1 MFALK
6 ILIANLAIFLL
17 TFDENEWK
25 LSLDKDN
32 IIIYTRKTETSR
44 FKEFLAEAKMD
55 GTIEDFKRVIT
66 DIAHYTDWIP
76 DCKSAE
82 IIENPNPKNITYHV
96 KLKVPFPFANRDIVQ
111 QIVLYETDDKLEV
124 IITNHPKKVKKEK
137 SYVRMPGAE
146 GKWIIE
152 KISENQ
158 LSIRFQY
165 LADPGGDIPA
175 WLVNSFIVKNPHLTM
190 VNIRE
195 LLAE

>member
-6 ILIANLAIFLL
+6 IFFANLTILL
-17 TFDENEWK
+17 LSVDENEWK
-25 LSLDKDN
+25 IGLDKDN
-32 IIIYTRKTETSR
+32 IIVYTRKSETSR
-44 FKEFLAEAKMD
+44 FNEFLAEAKMV

-66 DIAHYTDWIP
+66 DIAHYPDWIP

-82 IIENPNPKNITYHV
+82 IIENPNPKDITYHV

-124 IITNHPKKVKKEK
+124 IITNHPKKVKEEK
-137 SYVRMPGAE
+137 SYVRMPVAE

-175 WLVNSFIVKNPHLTM
+175 WLVNSFVVKNPHQSLT
-190 VNIRE
+190 NLRE
-195 LLAE
+195 QLAE